1 MNFKLIGLGV
11 VAVAATCGLVYAAAR
26 AGAKAGVASQ
36 IDAIKESARQGAEEG
51 VTVNIT
57 LTGCNEDEVSTN
69 VVSKEQ

>member
-36 IDAIKESARQGAEEG
+36 IDAIKEAARQGAEDG
-51 VTVNIT
+51 VTVNVTIK
-57 LTGCNEDEVSTN
+57 GCADDEVITN
-69 VVSKEQ
+69 VVSKE